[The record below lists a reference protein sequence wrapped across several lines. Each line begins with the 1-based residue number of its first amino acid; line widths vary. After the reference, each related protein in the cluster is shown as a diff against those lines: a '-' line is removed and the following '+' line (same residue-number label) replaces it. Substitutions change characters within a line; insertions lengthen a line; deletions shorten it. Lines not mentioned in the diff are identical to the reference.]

1 MPLGRMP
8 QAITSKSMPLGR
20 LPQAI
25 TNWSMPLGR
34 MPQAITSKSMPLGRL
49 PQAITSWSMPLG
61 RLPLST
67 WQPRQDQALEMNE
80 NQSLPL
86 GRMPLSSLPTHLV
99 DWIHFSK
106 VPIRSFP
113 GLLGHRLKSRSAC
126 LLMVALVWPFFT
138 GPLAKLHI

>member
-1 MPLGRMP
+1 
-8 QAITSKSMPLGR
+8 
-20 LPQAI
+20 
-25 TNWSMPLGR
+25 MPLGR

-86 GRMPLSSLPTHLV
+86 GRMPLSSLP
-99 DWIHFSK
+99 SK
-106 VPIRSFP
+106 
-113 GLLGHRLKSRSAC
+113 LKFVS
-126 LLMVALVWPFFT
+126 
-138 GPLAKLHI
+138 KLKHILNLNSNPTLFMQFQVKN